1 MENIS
6 ITIHNIWLGESQP
19 CVFMLFFPPPFIQ
32 TITVL
37 KGKISE
43 LQWNIMNQEMQ
54 MTSQDSQKQ
63 ELMEQLDIEKK

>member
-1 MENIS
+1 M
-6 ITIHNIWLGESQP
+6 
-19 CVFMLFFPPPFIQ
+19 CVNVLMPFFFFPPLIQ

-63 ELMEQLDIEKK
+63 ELMEQLDVEKK

>member
-1 MENIS
+1 M
-6 ITIHNIWLGESQP
+6 
-19 CVFMLFFPPPFIQ
+19 Q
-32 TITVL
+32 TITIL

-63 ELMEQLDIEKK
+63 ELMEQLDVQHK